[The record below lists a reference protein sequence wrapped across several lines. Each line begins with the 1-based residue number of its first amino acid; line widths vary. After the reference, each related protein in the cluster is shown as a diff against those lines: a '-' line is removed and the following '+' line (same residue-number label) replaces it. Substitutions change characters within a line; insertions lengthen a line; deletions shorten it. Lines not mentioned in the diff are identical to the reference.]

1 MSKFDMK
8 KNILLA
14 LLISSFSVSGM
25 ADDLKD
31 LELLEDTDINLLM
44 NDSKVGEDLDLSRLE
59 EVDDL
64 ESLKS
69 DVAETIP
76 DVEISPEN
84 KEKLEELNGPG
95 KGPVGKIENAPTSE
109 DDSADEL
116 AQLKDEP
123 SEELSDEALG
133 AEVKDVEEVSV
144 AKGVDPNKKSESVE
158 IKDTGIFDVGSEEK
172 RLLDLA
178 KFVEKKIP
186 KDEWNEI
193 AAASKTDRYVVQEGD
208 WLWKISQRLF
218 GSGFYYSKIWSMN
231 PQITNP
237 HEIEPGQV
245 LVFDTGSSQDFPQ
258 IQFGEFNEESEDSKP
273 NLVAQNTFSKYGEG
287 VKSSWLDERKKLQ
300 DSGAFFQYITDTTY
314 EDVLDFNAANL
325 NDDYKK
331 YEPPITQI
339 TISEPSDE
347 YDKNGID
354 KTTKLNF
361 SVKEGF
367 YLNTFLTTNF
377 VQDLGFID
385 AKKNESV
392 FVQKYETIYVKFD
405 KTVKPRPGDVFSVY
419 YPEGKVSH
427 PISDREG
434 LKYTVVAQIKAIK
447 QIEDKWEVYVTDL
460 SGFVERKARI
470 TTYMPK
476 IDKVFKTFN
485 KRTIEAA
492 IIGSF
497 KETSEGIAMGDVVYL
512 DRGRVDGVELGN
524 VFETYSFKDEGTGK
538 KITNT
543 PTYLT
548 GELVVITL
556 SDNFATALVTNS
568 SVDFKIGSVALTKTE
583 EKALRQTQSKLNL
596 ETKENQLKEKLG
608 LEELDVE
615 LNLDDLSQ
623 DLLNRIDDIQINEDE
638 LEELERQERDKS
650 IIKGHERDLKE
661 LERLEKEL
669 IDAESKLGEK
679 KIDEDAYLEKQD
691 LDNIEN
697 NAKPKDPNA
706 FESMNEIETEVGKKY
721 MDEDINSKE
730 NPYGL
735 TEFDLEEIDELLNTD
750 SN

>member
-1 MSKFDMK
+1 MSQKELRK
-8 KNILLA
+8 SILLA
-14 LLISSFSVSGM
+14 MLVSSLSMSVVS
-25 ADDLKD
+25 DDLKD
-31 LELLEDTDINLLM
+31 LELLEESDINLLI
-44 NDSKVGEDLDLSRLE
+44 DDEKVGSELDLSRLE

-76 DVEISPEN
+76 DVEVSQEN
-84 KEKLEELNGPG
+84 KLKLEELNSQT
-95 KGPVGKIENAPTSE
+95 PVASPVSE
-109 DDSADEL
+109 AVAEPESTPSLVPDEDLNLAADEP
-116 AQLKDEP
+116 AEIEKEDISVVKKATP
-123 SEELSDEALG
+123 V
-133 AEVKDVEEVSV
+133 EVKDVQ
-144 AKGVDPNKKSESVE
+144 
-158 IKDTGIFDVGSEEK
+158 IFDAGQEEK
-172 RLLDLA
+172 KLLELA

-193 AAASKTDRYVVQEGD
+193 AAASKTDRYVVQDGD

-237 HEIEPGQV
+237 HEIEPGQI

-258 IQFGEFNEESEDSKP
+258 IQFGEFSEDNTPQSKP
-273 NLVAQNTFSKYGEG
+273 NLVAGNTFSQYGEE
-287 VKSSWLDERKKLQ
+287 VRSTWLEERKKLQ
-300 DSGAFFQYITDTTY
+300 DSGAFFQYITDATY
-314 EDVLDFNAANL
+314 EDILNFNASNL
-325 NDDYKK
+325 NEDYRK
-331 YEPPITQI
+331 YDPPESQVA
-339 TISEPSDE
+339 ISEPSDE
-347 YDKNGID
+347 YDENGID

-361 SVKEGF
+361 SVKEGY

-385 AKKNESV
+385 AKKDESI
-392 FVQKYETIYVKFD
+392 FINKYETIYVKFD
-405 KTVKPRPGDVFSVY
+405 KSVKPRPGDLFSIY

-434 LKYTVVAQIKAIK
+434 LKYTVVAQIKTIK
-447 QIEDKWEVYVTDL
+447 QIEDKWEVLVTDL

-492 IIGSF
+492 IIGTY
-497 KETSEGIAMGDVVYL
+497 KETQGGIAMGDVVYL

-543 PTYLT
+543 PTYIT
-548 GELVVITL
+548 GEVVVITL
-556 SDNFATALVTNS
+556 SDNFATALVTS
-568 SVDFKIGSVALTKTE
+568 SSTDFKIGTVALTKTE
-583 EKALRQTQSKLNL
+583 EKALRQSQSKANL
-596 ETKENQLKEKLG
+596 ANKETQLKEKLG

-706 FESMNEIETEVGKKY
+706 FESMDEIETEVGKKY

-750 SN
+750 AN

>member
-1 MSKFDMK
+1 MSKLDIR

-14 LLISSFSVSGM
+14 LILSSMSMRAMS
-25 ADDLKD
+25 DDLKD

-44 NDSKVGEDLDLSRLE
+44 NEEKIGGDLDLSRLE

-76 DVEISPEN
+76 DLEVSPEN
-84 KEKLEELNGPG
+84 KEKLEELNASSE
-95 KGPVGKIENAPTSE
+95 PVAIEPVEIKE
-109 DDSADEL
+109 DTTTLEEL
-116 AQLKDEP
+116 ASDTPELSEP
-123 SEELSDEALG
+123 SEPVS
-133 AEVKDVEEVSV
+133 EEVTV
-144 AKGVDPNKKSESVE
+144 VKGKDPNKKSAPVE
-158 IKDTGIFDVGSEEK
+158 IKDITIFDTGAEEK
-172 RLLDLA
+172 KLLELA

-193 AAASKTDRYVVQEGD
+193 AAASKTDRYVVQDGD

-258 IQFGEFNEESEDSKP
+258 IQFGEFNEESPDSAP
-273 NLVAQNTFSKYGEG
+273 NLVATNTFSKYGEE
-287 VKSSWLDERKKLQ
+287 VKSSWLEERKKLK
-300 DSGAFFQYITDTTY
+300 DNGAFFQYITDTTY
-314 EDVLDFNAANL
+314 EDVLDFNASNL
-325 NDDYKK
+325 NEDYKK
-331 YEPPITQI
+331 YEPPESNI

-361 SVKEGF
+361 NVKEGF

-385 AKKNESV
+385 AKKDESI
-392 FVQKYETIYVKFD
+392 FIKKHETAYVKFD

-434 LKYTVVAQIKAIK
+434 LKYTVVAQIKTIK

-492 IIGSF
+492 VIGSY
-497 KETSEGIAMGDVVYL
+497 KETASGISMGDVVYL

-568 SVDFKIGSVALTKTE
+568 STDFKIGTVALTKTE
-583 EKALRQTQSKLNL
+583 EKALRQSQSKASLAD
-596 ETKENQLKEKLG
+596 KENQLKDKLG

-669 IDAESKLGEK
+669 IDAESKLSEK

-691 LDNIEN
+691 LNNIEN

-706 FESMNEIETEVGKKY
+706 FESMNEIEVEVGKKY